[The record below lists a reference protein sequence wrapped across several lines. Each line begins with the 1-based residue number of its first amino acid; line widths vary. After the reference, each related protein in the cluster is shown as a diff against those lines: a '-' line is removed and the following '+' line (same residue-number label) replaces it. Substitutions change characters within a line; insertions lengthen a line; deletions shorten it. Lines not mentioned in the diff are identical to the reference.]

1 MAKAK
6 EGDFEKYLE
15 SLEGIV
21 KELESGEL
29 SLEKSIDSFEKGVEL
44 YKNCK
49 KNTCTA
55 MGCRTGI
62 FGKSFPGNDNDV
74 IEG

>member
-1 MAKAK
+1 MAKTK

-15 SLEGIV
+15 SLEEIV

-29 SLEKSIDSFEKGVEL
+29 SLEKSIDRFEKGVEL

-49 KNTCTA
+49 KILNQSEKKISVLTENL
-55 MGCRTGI
+55 
-62 FGKSFPGNDNDV
+62 K
-74 IEG
+74 EEEL

>member
-1 MAKAK
+1 MVKAK

-21 KELESGEL
+21 KDLESGNL
-29 SLEKSIDSFEKGVEL
+29 SLEKSIENFEKGVEL

-49 KNTCTA
+49 KILGQSEKKITLLTENLKEEE
-55 MGCRTGI
+55 
-62 FGKSFPGNDNDV
+62 F
-74 IEG
+74 E

>member
-49 KNTCTA
+49 KILGQAEKKIAVLTE
-55 MGCRTGI
+55 
-62 FGKSFPGNDNDV
+62 NDK
-74 IEG
+74 EEPFE

>member
-1 MAKAK
+1 MAKTK

-15 SLEGIV
+15 SLEEIV

-29 SLEKSIDSFEKGVEL
+29 SLEKSIDKFEKGVEL

-49 KNTCTA
+49 KILNQSEKKISVLTENLKEEE
-55 MGCRTGI
+55 
-62 FGKSFPGNDNDV
+62 F
-74 IEG
+74 E